1 MVSQYSEEGVFL
13 GQRVE
18 NLTDGP
24 TEELRG
30 EPYGTMGKVS
40 PAQGVCEFQN
50 HIWNSRP
57 YFGLRTVWHRE
68 HGTVEQ
74 ALVESIGGLAWMN
87 FRFSQRGY

>member
-1 MVSQYSEEGVFL
+1 MASQYDEDGKFL

-40 PAQGVCEFQN
+40 PATGVDEFQN
-50 HIWNSRP
+50 DIWNSRP
-57 YFGLRTVWHRE
+57 YFGLRKVWHRE

-87 FRFSQRGY
+87 YRARKWGY